1 MSAGR
6 PIAFEW
12 TGEEMKPIHPKLAD
26 KEYVVGERYT
36 LAPYEE
42 RSIATHNHEFAW
54 LHEAWLN
61 LPERYQGEVF
71 AQSSEHLRKYALIRA
86 GYSDCASMPCAS
98 KAEALRV
105 AAFIRPMDEFSI
117 VTVNGTVVNRFTAK
131 SQKRRA
137 MGAKVFQE
145 SKTAIMDVIAQMIG
159 VEPEQLSK
167 ARAA

>member
-1 MSAGR
+1 MSR
-6 PIAFEW
+6 PIAFSW
-12 TGEEMKPIHPKLAD
+12 DGEAMIPIHPKLAD

-36 LAPYEE
+36 LAPYEQ
-42 RSIATHNHEFAW
+42 RSTATHNHEFAW

-61 LPERYQGEVF
+61 LPERLVEQF
-71 AQSSEHLRKYALIRA
+71 PSSEHLRKWALIRA
-86 GYSDCASMPCAS
+86 GYSNSQSLVCGS

-105 AAFIRPMDEFSI
+105 AAFVRPLDEFSV

-131 SQKRRA
+131 SQSRRA
-137 MGAKVFQE
+137 MGAKEFQD
-145 SKTAIMDVIAQMIG
+145 SKTKIMEVIAQMIG